1 MESWIEVDDDAL
13 VLDAVN
19 GVLERRKYFREKKRS
34 YRQKGQHELDSLRTQ
49 LAQLQLH
56 VKQLAQLQ
64 TQRRNKDARRNDSAV
79 SWRTVAMHTKQQSH
93 LVTVEHDELSQRV
106 AASRKLVGAMQQW
119 VLLAESIPISPK
131 VIVRWQHVSLSEQP
145 NSRKFGME
153 WATQQMYHNTDLP
166 SARFRN
172 RLLMMSFFSESAQYV
187 WPAPLEVA
195 RFMLRHH
202 LKDIA
207 VGFNTVNLEAAEWTE
222 NTVLYRLK
230 LPLAPGDDASTAV
243 STLQA
248 HFHEADRRRHLSDS
262 CRTSAR
268 MMTFGTL
275 HVLQSGEGS
284 LDELAELV
292 GVDPSGMNIADK
304 VKELRRVQ
312 AESACERAKEFQA
325 RVNGMLAY
333 LGKQF
338 LLEKV

>member
-1 MESWIEVDDDAL
+1 
-13 VLDAVN
+13 
-19 GVLERRKYFREKKRS
+19 
-34 YRQKGQHELDSLRTQ
+34 
-49 LAQLQLH
+49 
-56 VKQLAQLQ
+56 
-64 TQRRNKDARRNDSAV
+64 
-79 SWRTVAMHTKQQSH
+79 MHTKQQSH

-166 SARFRN
+166 SA
-172 RLLMMSFFSESAQYV
+172 LADEWVSFSESAQYV

-248 HFHEADRRRHLSDS
+248 HFHEADRCVFVERQIQGDDL
-262 CRTSAR
+262 C
-268 MMTFGTL
+268 
-275 HVLQSGEGS
+275 
-284 LDELAELV
+284 EL
-292 GVDPSGMNIADK
+292 P
-304 VKELRRVQ
+304 LR
-312 AESACERAKEFQA
+312 
-325 RVNGMLAY
+325 
-333 LGKQF
+333 
-338 LLEKV
+338 

>member
-248 HFHEADRRRHLSDS
+248 HFHEADRCVFVERQIQGDDL
-262 CRTSAR
+262 C
-268 MMTFGTL
+268 
-275 HVLQSGEGS
+275 
-284 LDELAELV
+284 EL
-292 GVDPSGMNIADK
+292 P
-304 VKELRRVQ
+304 LR
-312 AESACERAKEFQA
+312 
-325 RVNGMLAY
+325 
-333 LGKQF
+333 
-338 LLEKV
+338 

>member
-1 MESWIEVDDDAL
+1 MENSMT
-13 VLDAVN
+13 
-19 GVLERRKYFREKKRS
+19 
-34 YRQKGQHELDSLRTQ
+34 TQ
-49 LAQLQLH
+49 SKHA
-56 VKQLAQLQ
+56 
-64 TQRRNKDARRNDSAV
+64 N
-79 SWRTVAMHTKQQSH
+79 
-93 LVTVEHDELSQRV
+93 
-106 AASRKLVGAMQQW
+106 
-119 VLLAESIPISPK
+119 
-131 VIVRWQHVSLSEQP
+131 
-145 NSRKFGME
+145 
-153 WATQQMYHNTDLP
+153 
-166 SARFRN
+166 
-172 RLLMMSFFSESAQYV
+172 
-187 WPAPLEVA
+187 
-195 RFMLRHH
+195 
-202 LKDIA
+202 
-207 VGFNTVNLEAAEWTE
+207 NLEAAEWTE

-248 HFHEADRRRHLSDS
+248 HFHEADRCVFVERQIQGDDLCELPLRQTQTFVWMDLRRLDS

>member
-166 SARFRN
+166 SA
-172 RLLMMSFFSESAQYV
+172 LADEWVSFSESAQYV

-248 HFHEADRRRHLSDS
+248 HFHEADRMDLRRLDS